1 MGTQRASGGGYS
13 GGSKEK
19 PKAAAA
25 KANAKKS
32 AATTKETFQ
41 SPEYV
46 EREKAETPAE
56 KRIRALRKKVRE
68 IDALQERI
76 ESTECPVTPEMEAK
90 LASRSDIEKEIDQ
103 LKRVAAFEVHEADA
117 TAAQAAAEAA
127 AKAAADE
134 AAAAKAATD
143 AEAAAAKAAVAKKL
157 AEDKLAQQRREALEV
172 LANISPNGKEAQ
184 GNARLQEL
192 LKQVAGLSQDI
203 FHENCVGGEGGVSKK
218 SGWKLTLLAR
228 PVPEDPLNAPPE
240 DPTKLLGF
248 IVYRLRPDYQCLSV
262 AKIAVPEEHRSCG
275 FGRYLMDW
283 IVKYAQKQGNLM
295 YLSLSSLPDAVKFY
309 QRFGF
314 KSVNVTAIQE
324 DDSELIEGQVYME
337 YQLKGGKRRSS
348 TKN

>member
-1 MGTQRASGGGYS
+1 MGCQRASGGGYPGDS
-13 GGSKEK
+13 GPK
-19 PKAAAA
+19 PKKAAS

-32 AATTKETFQ
+32 ATATGEACQ
-41 SPEYV
+41 PPVYV

-76 ESTECPVTPEMEAK
+76 DSTECTVTTEMEQK
-90 LASRSDIEKEIDQ
+90 IASKPSLEDEIEQ
-103 LKRVAAFEVHEADA
+103 LKRVAALEVHEASV
-117 TAAQAAAEAA
+117 TAAQEAAEAA

-134 AAAAKAATD
+134 AAAAKAAAE
-143 AEAAAAKAAVAKKL
+143 AEAAAAKAAAAKKV
-157 AEDKLAQQRREALEV
+157 AEEKLAQQRREALEV
-172 LANISPNGKEAQ
+172 LANISPNSKEAQ
-184 GNARLQEL
+184 SDARLQEL
-192 LKQVAGLSQDI
+192 LKQVGDLSEDI
-203 FHENCVGGEGGVSKK
+203 FHENCVSGGQGAVSKK

-262 AKIAVPEEHRSCG
+262 AKIAVPEEHRSRG

-283 IVKYAQKQGNLM
+283 VVKYAQKQGNLL

-314 KSVNVTAIQE
+314 KSVNVSAIQE

-337 YQLKGGKRRSS
+337 YQLKGGKRGGS
-348 TKN
+348 KK